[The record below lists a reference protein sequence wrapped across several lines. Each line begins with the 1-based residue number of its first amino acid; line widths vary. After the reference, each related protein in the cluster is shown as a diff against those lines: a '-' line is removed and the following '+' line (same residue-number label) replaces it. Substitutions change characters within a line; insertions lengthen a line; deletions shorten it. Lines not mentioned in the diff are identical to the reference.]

1 MSENF
6 KVMYRILKTLDRYK
20 GDEDFD
26 MRSISAETL
35 GVSESV
41 WEQLMIE
48 FARAG
53 YIDGV
58 RYTQTLSDKFPHI
71 AYPITPRITLR
82 GMEYLEEN
90 SLMKKAAAVA
100 KGLVDFAK

>member
-6 KVMYRILKTLDRYK
+6 KVLYKILKTLDRHK

-26 MRSISAETL
+26 ARSISAETL
-35 GVSESV
+35 GVSEAV
-41 WEQLMIE
+41 WEQLVIE
-48 FARAG
+48 IARAG

-58 RYTQTLSDKFPHI
+58 RYTQTLGDKFPHI
-71 AYPITPRITLR
+71 AYPIAPRITLK

-90 SLMKKAAAVA
+90 SLMRKAASAV
-100 KGLVDFAK
+100 KGLVALAK